1 MDAAFVYLYGALVMY
16 FFYMTDLWVF
26 YSLRTF
32 ETGEWR
38 LIFTSQ
44 HIRISSH
51 SLVCFVLYFSFTEDA
66 A

>member
-32 ETGEWR
+32 ETGE
-38 LIFTSQ
+38 
-44 HIRISSH
+44 
-51 SLVCFVLYFSFTEDA
+51 
-66 A
+66 